1 MCRLDQHF
9 CTKFIQFIKFFNL
22 NSIESILFS
31 INLKTKQEYFA
42 MQNMADFFNIN
53 ILFVDQQNNVFP
65 LNNVLPLKDIRVES
79 LGDKNTLDKN
89 ELRQTFTLK
98 KQVYFKPKNMFFRKR
113 KK

>member
-42 MQNMADFFNIN
+42 MQNMADFLNIN

-79 LGDKNTLDKN
+79 LDKNTLDKN

-98 KQVYFKPKNMFFRKR
+98 SRYILSLKICF
-113 KK
+113 